1 MVKRLF
7 SYVGVAVAGLWLG
20 LWLQG
25 TVVGAQPASLLFGQ
39 DSVSG
44 VATTIQTD
52 GSNALKVL
60 GK

>member
-1 MVKRLF
+1 MLKRLF
-7 SYVGVAVAGLWLG
+7 SYVGVTVAGLWLG
-20 LWLQG
+20 MWLQG